1 MRQEIVEFPERGVSI
16 YRGSFGI
23 CKVTLCKDPQNE
35 VVDGETKLTANVE
48 TMDVPYFDTLQ
59 AEMES
64 DFEANFEK
72 ARLIGLQKA
81 KDTIYEQIKSELA
94 TSDYKDNKHYEGALS
109 DEEFEII
116 KVERSALR
124 AKYNAVEIA
133 STREEIEAIMN
144 NA

>member
-1 MRQEIVEFPERGVSI
+1 MRQEIAEFPERGVSI
-16 YRGSFGI
+16 YRGSYGI
-23 CKVTLCKDPQNE
+23 CTVTLCKDPQNE

-59 AEMES
+59 TEMES

-81 KDTIYEQIKSELA
+81 KGAIYEQIKADLA
-94 TSDYKDNKHYEGALS
+94 STDYKDNKHYEGVLS
-109 DEEFEII
+109 DEEFE
-116 KVERSALR
+116 VVRSERAALR
-124 AKYNAVEIA
+124 TKYNAVERA
-133 STREEIEAIMN
+133 TTREEIEAIL